1 VKSHTVRDLS
11 ILLSD
16 PRRVKSCS
24 VRQHDGMDI
33 TELILTDH
41 HRQRQAFAVLDDIDR
56 GDVERLSLVW
66 GDLAEFLEVHAAAE
80 ELVFY
85 PQLLRIAD
93 PDSEETKD
101 AIGDHNAIRDAIQEA
116 SRHDV
121 GSDGWWAAVGRCRSA
136 NTEHMGEEEDE
147 GLADFRRHAS
157 LEERDDLGLRF
168 EAAKTAPVAPTLSRD
183 DTDPQTYVEE
193 HSEGD
198 A

>member
-101 AIGDHNAIRDAIQEA
+101 AIGDHNAIRDAIHEA
-116 SRHDV
+116 SRNEV
-121 GSDGWWAAVGRCRSA
+121 GSDGWWTAVGNCRSA

-147 GLADFRRHAS
+147 GLADFRRHAT
-157 LEERDDLGLRF
+157 LEERDQLGLRF
-168 EAAKTAPVAPTLSRD
+168 EAAKTAPVAPTLSRG
-183 DTDPQTYVEE
+183 DTDPETYIEE